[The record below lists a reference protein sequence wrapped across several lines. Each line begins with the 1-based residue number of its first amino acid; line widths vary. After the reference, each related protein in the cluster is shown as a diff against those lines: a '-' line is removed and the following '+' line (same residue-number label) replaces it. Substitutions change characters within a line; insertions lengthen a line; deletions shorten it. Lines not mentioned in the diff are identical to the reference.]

1 MTMSG
6 RVLTVALGFALFAGA
21 ASANNLSITNVSV
34 EGHSATTALVKFDI
48 SWDNSWRF
56 GSGGDSL
63 YFHDAAW
70 VFFKVKLEG
79 GSDWQHV
86 KLEGTGVNPAGFDT
100 GTGTA
105 IEMAVPVDGAGMFVR
120 RSSDGAGGV
129 AAQQVTAVW
138 NFAANGF
145 TKNDKVKIQAMG
157 IEMCYVAQGAFKVGD
172 GLKDMGQLYEGGTGG
187 NPQPTPFA
195 ITSAGAI
202 ECGNEAGKLWGASTS
217 GNNSMGGAGTIPAA
231 YPNGYNAFY
240 CMKYAVTQGQ
250 YADFLNSL
258 TRVQQTARC
267 TATTLNYYMSDVAGG
282 SAAIQRRNTVQLVE
296 DPGGSQPRRYAT
308 VTPDRACNWLS

>member
-1 MTMSG
+1 
-6 RVLTVALGFALFAGA
+6 
-21 ASANNLSITNVSV
+21 
-34 EGHSATTALVKFDI
+34 
-48 SWDNSWRF
+48 
-56 GSGGDSL
+56 
-63 YFHDAAW
+63 
-70 VFFKVKLEG
+70 
-79 GSDWQHV
+79 
-86 KLEGTGVNPAGFDT
+86 
-100 GTGTA
+100 
-105 IEMAVPVDGAGMFVR
+105 MFVR

-145 TKNDKVKIQAMG
+145 TKNDKVKIQALG

-172 GLKDMGQLYEGGTGG
+172 GLKDMGQLFEGGTGG
-187 NPQPTPFA
+187 NPQPTPFE
-195 ITSAGAI
+195 ITSADAI
-202 ECGNEAGKLWGASTS
+202 ECGDSVGKLWGASQS
-217 GNNSMGGAGTIPAA
+217 GNTSMGGAGTIPAA

-267 TATTLNYYMSDVAGG
+267 TATTLNYYMSGTAGG
-282 SAAIQRRNTVQLVE
+282 HAAPQYRNTVQLVE
-296 DPGGSQPRRYAT
+296 DPGGSLPRRYAT